1 MKWFHSLTSQS
12 RATFH
17 QDIARFAKSLCVGE
31 KIGNHFRNGTA
42 FCSSD
47 RLSSPYRG
55 RRLLR
60 NGRSE
65 EGRCLMTGCVRS
77 MARPVY
83 GLKILSRKKLD
94 LWLCWRVVY
103 QNVGKSLQYLFIVS
117 SFGEKIQCICFGW
130 WLLTRCSGTVCNWR
144 LIASVMSAFEFWPK
158 HWLGLRI
165 SISFSSLLPLLLL
178 RRRKKMKIRSTTT
191 LIVKDELPKVFF
203 EWGGGEGRGR
213 VG

>member
-1 MKWFHSLTSQS
+1 MALLSAVPIVFLVHIAGAGSYRTEGQRKGGAWWPVAYVQWH
-12 RATFH
+12 
-17 QDIARFAKSLCVGE
+17 DI
-31 KIGNHFRNGTA
+31 
-42 FCSSD
+42 
-47 RLSSPYRG
+47 
-55 RRLLR
+55 
-60 NGRSE
+60 
-65 EGRCLMTGCVRS
+65 
-77 MARPVY
+77 Y

-203 EWGGGEGRGR
+203 KWGGGGEGKSGIVDKNFCLGYKGWVIFLRWSR
-213 VG
+213 NRWCSVRP

>member
-1 MKWFHSLTSQS
+1 MALLSAVPTVFLVHIAGAGSYGTEGQRKGGAWWPVAYVQWH
-12 RATFH
+12 
-17 QDIARFAKSLCVGE
+17 DI
-31 KIGNHFRNGTA
+31 
-42 FCSSD
+42 
-47 RLSSPYRG
+47 
-55 RRLLR
+55 
-60 NGRSE
+60 
-65 EGRCLMTGCVRS
+65 
-77 MARPVY
+77 Y

-203 EWGGGEGRGR
+203 EWGGGRGGEEWDSR
-213 VG
+213 